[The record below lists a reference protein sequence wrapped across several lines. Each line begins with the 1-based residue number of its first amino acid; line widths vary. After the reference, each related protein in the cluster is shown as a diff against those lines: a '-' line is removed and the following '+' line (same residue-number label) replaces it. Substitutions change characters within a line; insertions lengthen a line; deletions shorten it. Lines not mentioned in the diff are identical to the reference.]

1 MKPILY
7 ILLLVQINLNAQLN
21 IDAVLNDYK
30 KDVDLKHASYGLCV
44 IDLKTKKI
52 IKEYNSDLSLIPAST
67 LKIVTTGAALGI
79 LKKDFT
85 YKTNYSILYKGDSIK
100 SSDMIGLKIIGSG
113 DPSFNSNYF
122 YTSDSL
128 FFSGIIKKIKSTG
141 IKKINSIS
149 IDNSYFDNTVPST
162 WIWGDIGN
170 YFGAGANGLS
180 YKDNKFSIFYSSS
193 APNTKAKIESIKPD
207 YFSKKI
213 NLKSDVLS
221 YGTEDEAYVYG
232 NPYEFTRTVSGTIPP
247 NKSNYEVEAQMPAPE
262 EFFKFELIASLQN
275 NNLFQSKESSETF
288 ANSEDKTIK
297 SKWIYTHSSPKL
309 EKIIFY
315 TNTKSNN
322 HYAESLLKTVGA
334 IKSNKQGTTQNGID
348 AIKKYWENRGIDV
361 SGLNMADGSGLS
373 RANTIT
379 TKIQAEILT
388 VIYYDSLMYEAF
400 NNSLPIAGKNGS
412 MTNLCKGTFAENNMR
427 AKTGYIN
434 RARGYCG
441 YVKTKSGKNLAFS
454 VLFNNFDCS
463 PKEMKLKIEKL
474 LVSLVE
480 L

>member
-1 MKPILY
+1 MKPLLY
-7 ILLLVQINLNAQLN
+7 IFLFAQITLRAQLN

-30 KDVDLKHASYGLCV
+30 KDNDLKHASYGLCV

-52 IKEYNSDLSLIPAST
+52 IKEYNSDLALIPAST

-85 YKTNYSILYKGDSIK
+85 YKTNYSIIYKGDSIK
-100 SSDMIGLKIIGSG
+100 SSDIIGLKIIGSG

-122 YTSDSL
+122 YNNDSL
-128 FFSGIIKKIKSTG
+128 FFSGIIKKLKSTG
-141 IKKINSIS
+141 IDIDLQATQQAKENVAESKFRDQIKIIHS
-149 IDNSYFDNTVPST
+149 
-162 WIWGDIGN
+162 
-170 YFGAGANGLS
+170 
-180 YKDNKFSIFYSSS
+180 
-193 APNTKAKIESIKPD
+193 
-207 YFSKKI
+207 
-213 NLKSDVLS
+213 
-221 YGTEDEAYVYG
+221 
-232 NPYEFTRTVSGTIPP
+232 
-247 NKSNYEVEAQMPAPE
+247 
-262 EFFKFELIASLQN
+262 SLQSYSHSSDSKYQLIVSN
-275 NNLFQSKESSETF
+275 PPFFEQSFKSKESAETLT
-288 ANSEDKTIK
+288 NPEDKAIK

-334 IKSNKQGTTQNGID
+334 IKTSKQGTTQNGID

-361 SGLNMADGSGLS
+361 SGLNMTDGSGLS

-379 TKIQAEILT
+379 TKIQAEILS
-388 VIYYDSLMYEAF
+388 VIFTDSLMYESF
-400 NNSLPIAGKNGS
+400 NNSLPIAVKNGS